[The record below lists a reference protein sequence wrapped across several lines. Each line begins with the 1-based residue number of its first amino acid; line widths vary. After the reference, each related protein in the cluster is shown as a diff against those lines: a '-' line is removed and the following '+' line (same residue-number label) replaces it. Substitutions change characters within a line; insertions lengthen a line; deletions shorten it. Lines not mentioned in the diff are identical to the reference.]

1 MKKYS
6 NMIMSIHLIQFAH
19 FCEVK
24 AIGRMADFFHLC
36 YEPKEMNKTQVL
48 MDKIST
54 LSWMERHEI

>member
-1 MKKYS
+1 
-6 NMIMSIHLIQFAH
+6 MIMSIHLIQFAH